1 LLISDEI
8 SFSSLREGD
17 IVAAGRVVAV
27 VRESDEF
34 RVESRSMSMLKVR
47 STIEVAKNAFDV
59 SEEIKRISRSGFVE
73 GM

>member
-17 IVAAGRVVAV
+17 IVAAGRVVAA